1 MSRASRLA
9 LALALS
15 LSMPLAAG
23 CSSGA
28 DASADDVEKEEEVV
42 LTDDDVKETD
52 LEDEAEDD
60 AEDEKES
67 DADDANDKND
77 ADDADD
83 DDADEQAQHVGAD
96 GIGFVDVPATWV
108 KFTDVDGNDSIQW
121 CDGTPY
127 TIISLNTFDLDSVPE
142 DQRADF
148 DAEDAASSVW
158 TNMLNDGCDEESV
171 QGAHVTLAGRDA
183 VQVYGVYPDG
193 SFLVC
198 WLVEDDDDAIRYVA
212 AEGTQDTIMDAV
224 GIVEGTY
231 AL

>member
-1 MSRASRLA
+1 M
-9 LALALS
+9 
-15 LSMPLAAG
+15 
-23 CSSGA
+23 
-28 DASADDVEKEEEVV
+28 
-42 LTDDDVKETD
+42 KETD
-52 LEDEAEDD
+52 LEDDAEDD

-67 DADDANDKND
+67 DADDADDKND
-77 ADDADD
+77 ADDAD
-83 DDADEQAQHVGAD
+83 EQVQHVGAD

-148 DAEDAASSVW
+148 DAEDAANSVW

-183 VQVYGVYPDG
+183 VQVYGAYPDG